1 MSAHPPDEHR
11 GPTSEE
17 GSWDIPSSRSDEVA
31 SHSSDFNGIGT
42 AFGDLDSHPSDM
54 SLSLSADSDEV
65 TLAFQERDDIL
76 KAKLASVE
84 TQIDYMTST
93 ANFPNLSSEEIMS
106 RREAREQA
114 RADLVRLKEENQAN
128 RVRYDELRED
138 LINSTDGNLT
148 PAQVLAKIKELD
160 RVEVDLAESNAAL
173 RRMSEAQGDSSSG
186 SDGDDEASSEED
198 LSDDS
203 DESSAQGTTSE
214 SDSDGPGE

>member
-1 MSAHPPDEHR
+1 MSALPPDELR

-17 GSWDIPSSRSDEVA
+17 ASWDILSSRSDEVA

-42 AFGDLDSHPSDM
+42 AFGNLDSHPSDM
-54 SLSLSADSDEV
+54 SLPLSADSDEV

-128 RVRYDELRED
+128 RVRYDKLRVSHHQPRQARRHILTLSPSRRILSTLPMATSPLHRFWPRLRNWTELR
-138 LINSTDGNLT
+138 
-148 PAQVLAKIKELD
+148 
-160 RVEVDLAESNAAL
+160 
-173 RRMSEAQGDSSSG
+173 
-186 SDGDDEASSEED
+186 
-198 LSDDS
+198 
-203 DESSAQGTTSE
+203 
-214 SDSDGPGE
+214 